1 VPVEVARL
9 AGGLRA
15 LRVAGAWTD
24 LQADGGLRADAKHRM
39 AKQNGCLKKYVKQI
53 FRTGF

>member
-24 LQADGGLRADAKHRM
+24 LQADDGLGADEKHCM
-39 AKQNGCLKKYVKQI
+39 AKQNGWLHNSLKHI
-53 FRTGF
+53 FTSTF